1 MGTYSERAK
10 IVDFLKRHVIGSAV
24 SAKPVVTKFDRDE
37 ITSIYEEDVVFS
49 NLSESREGFAF
60 DMTTLAR
67 GTRYLSGA
75 ELRAEGTLNTVRVLR
90 YEITERLSSNALLG
104 FSRFISSTNTQP
116 DPIAG
121 AIFLVRMSMRDGE
134 LRVEENQVG
143 YSDRITAEGA
153 ARPIAVDGVYTYSV
167 KGETLAIHY
176 DQTTFDV
183 DPVTLSRAKTGEKFP
198 TQVSRQVRFPEPLE
212 RIP

>member
-1 MGTYSERAK
+1 MRAEEHSE
-10 IVDFLKRHVIGSAV
+10 HGS
-24 SAKPVVTKFDRDE
+24 
-37 ITSIYEEDVVFS
+37 
-49 NLSESREGFAF
+49 GFA
-60 DMTTLAR
+60 L
-67 GTRYLSGA
+67 
-75 ELRAEGTLNTVRVLR
+75 
-90 YEITERLSSNALLG
+90 EITERLSSNALLG

-143 YSDRITAEGA
+143 YSDRITTEGA

-183 DPVTLSRAKTGEKFP
+183 DPVTLSRAKTGEKSP
-198 TQVSRQVRFPEPLE
+198 TQVSHPSALPRTFGENSVARKLAAAGYQCWPKQKLSDERFRKFTCAAKSGRTSTAGNPASKGPL
-212 RIP
+212 RCNISAARYMV

>member
-1 MGTYSERAK
+1 MGTYSERTQV
-10 IVDFLKRHVIGSAV
+10 VDFLKRHVIGSAV
-24 SAKPVVTKFDRDE
+24 WAKPVVTKFDRDE
-37 ITSIYEEDVVFS
+37 ITSIYEEDAVFS

-67 GTRYLSGA
+67 GTRYLSGP
-75 ELRAEGTLNTVRVLR
+75 EMRAEGTLNTVRVLR
-90 YEITERLSSNALLG
+90 YEITERLSSKALLG

-121 AIFLVRMSMRDGE
+121 AIFLVRMSMKDGE
-134 LRVEENQVG
+134 LLVEENQVG
-143 YSDRITAEGA
+143 YSDRITADGTA
-153 ARPIAVDGVYTYSV
+153 KPIAVDGIYTFSV
-167 KGETLAIHY
+167 KGETLSIHY
-176 DQTTFDV
+176 DQATFDV
-183 DPVTLSRAKTGEKFP
+183 DPVTLSRARTGEKFP